1 MDIQKTREAR
11 NRSVVVFTKFC
22 QSKKFHTKA
31 LFCFYEGEDAKY
43 YGSRVEQ
50 ITGRSCDNIISY
62 NCGGKAGVLKVKE
75 LIKKKKQYEF
85 VKTAYFIDSD
95 FFPQKN
101 LEKNVY
107 QTTGYSVENYY
118 TSSTAFT
125 RILNYAFGVN
135 CNCSD
140 YIRCIEDYKKNIEIF
155 HRHILFLNA
164 WIKAQRVNELKIGKR
179 KLELKD
185 FKISKYFH
193 TLAID
198 KVEIKQKIDKRFL
211 EQCFPELCIIED
223 TEIEKYISE
232 LEQTNMQQTLR
243 GKFELEFLK
252 KIIDDLKSKHKNGE
266 YFSEKYECIK
276 IDPNVDPLLL
286 LSQCADTPKSL
297 NIFLKQFSVDNVA

>member
-1 MDIQKTREAR
+1 MDVQKTREAR
-11 NRSVVVFTKFC
+11 NKSVVVFTKFC
-22 QSKKFHTKA
+22 QSKELHTRA

-43 YGSRVEQ
+43 YGNRIEQ
-50 ITGRSCDNIISY
+50 ITGRTCDNIVSY

-75 LIKKKKQYEF
+75 LIKNKEKYAH
-85 VKTAYFIDSD
+85 VKTAYFIDRD
-95 FFPQKN
+95 FFPQKK

-140 YIRCIEDYKKNIEIF
+140 YLRCMQDYKKSMDAF
-155 HRHILFLNA
+155 HRQILLLNA
-164 WIKAQRVNELKIGKR
+164 WIKAQRVNELKCGER
-179 KLELKD
+179 NLELKD
-185 FKISKYFH
+185 FKISKYFE
-193 TLAID
+193 TLKID
-198 KVEIKQKIDKRFL
+198 KVEVEQKIDKIFL
-211 EQCFPELCIIED
+211 EKCFPDACILEESI
-223 TEIEKYISE
+223 IEKYVSE

-243 GKFELEFLK
+243 GKYELEFLR
-252 KIIDDLKSKHKNGE
+252 KIIDDLKNKHKKGE

-286 LSQCADTPKSL
+286 LSQFADTPEEL
-297 NIFLKQFSVDNVA
+297 ILFLKQFSVANIA